1 MKRPRRL
8 LIIATLALVAGLCL
22 LIAIRRPVDEE
33 TLYQQWLDGPTTYNR
48 IVSFQR
54 HISPRASR
62 LLGLPYF
69 KERSMARYHDM
80 ERRLLASGYLTHYV
94 VPITNAES
102 RATEISQCLLRASL
116 EHDISWQYY
125 LRDHQV
131 ILTCRSKDT
140 QTVFQSM
147 ESLLSKAESIP
158 SQNPR

>member
-1 MKRPRRL
+1 
-8 LIIATLALVAGLCL
+8 
-22 LIAIRRPVDEE
+22 
-33 TLYQQWLDGPTTYNR
+33 
-48 IVSFQR
+48 
-54 HISPRASR
+54 
-62 LLGLPYF
+62 
-69 KERSMARYHDM
+69 MARYHDM

-140 QTVFQSM
+140 QTVFKSM

-158 SQNPR
+158 SQNPQ

>member
-1 MKRPRRL
+1 MKNSRRI
-8 LIIATLALVAGLCL
+8 LIVATLALVAGLCL
-22 LIAIRRPVDEE
+22 LIAGRRPVDEE
-33 TLYQQWLDGPTTYNR
+33 TLYQQWLDGPTTFNR

-54 HISPRASR
+54 HLSPRASR

-116 EHDISWQYY
+116 SHDISWQYY

-131 ILTCRSKDT
+131 ILTCRTKDT
-140 QTVFQSM
+140 QTIFQSM
-147 ESLLSKAESIP
+147 KSLLPKAEPTSAK
-158 SQNPR
+158 NPQ

>member
-33 TLYQQWLDGPTTYNR
+33 TLYQQWLDGPSTYNR

-158 SQNPR
+158 SQNPQ